1 MRVLLIDD
9 SEVFR
14 RTLADTLADLL
25 GATVD
30 QAENGP
36 AALRRLDHEGD
47 DIDLVLV
54 DLRMPDMDGLEVSRR
69 ILSRRQPPRVIV
81 VTAFDELTYSEEAR
95 RIGVDGFFCK
105 TDGVQRLLAEIE
117 RVTA

>member
-1 MRVLLIDD
+1 VRVLLVDD

-14 RTLADTLADLL
+14 RTLADTLTDLL

-30 QAENGP
+30 EADSGQ
-36 AALRRLDHEGD
+36 AALSRLDDSGD
-47 DIDLVLV
+47 VDLVLV
-54 DLRMPDMDGLEVSRR
+54 DMRMPEMDGLEVSRR
-69 ILSRRQPPRVIV
+69 ILAREQPPRIIV
-81 VTAFDELTYSEEAR
+81 VTAFDERAYSEQAK

-105 TDGVQRLLAEIE
+105 TDGVAGLLAEIE

>member
-25 GATVD
+25 GATVRE
-30 QAENGP
+30 AENGP
-36 AALRRLDHEGD
+36 AALEQLDGD
-47 DIDLVLV
+47 GDVDLVLV
-54 DLRMPDMDGLEVSRR
+54 DLRMPEMDGLEVSRR
-69 ILSRRQPPRVIV
+69 ILAREEPPRVIV
-81 VTAFDELTYSEEAR
+81 VTAFDEQGYSEEAR

-105 TDGVQRLLAEIE
+105 TDGVQKLLAEIE

>member
-1 MRVLLIDD
+1 MRVLVVDD

-14 RTLADTLADLL
+14 RTLADTLAELL

-30 QAENGP
+30 DVDSGH
-36 AALRRLDHEGD
+36 AALRRLAEDEV
-47 DIDLVLV
+47 DLVLV
-54 DLRMPDMDGLEVSRR
+54 DLRMPEMDGLEVSRR
-69 ILSRRQPPRVIV
+69 ILELDRPPHVIV
-81 VTAFDELTYSEEAR
+81 VTAFDERSYSEEAR

-117 RVTA
+117 RVTG

>member
-25 GATVD
+25 GAEVD
-30 QAENGP
+30 EAESGP
-36 AALRRLDHEGD
+36 EALERLESAEPV
-47 DIDLVLV
+47 DLVLV

-69 ILSRRQPPRVIV
+69 ILDRDEPPRVIV
-81 VTAFDELTYSEEAR
+81 VTAFDEQSYSDEAR

-105 TDGVQRLLAEIE
+105 TDGVQRLLEEIH

>member
-25 GATVD
+25 GASVQEAD
-30 QAENGP
+30 SGP
-36 AALRRLDHEGD
+36 AALEHLDGQGD
-47 DIDLVLV
+47 GVDLVLV
-54 DLRMPDMDGLEVSRR
+54 DLRMPEMDGLEVSRR
-69 ILSRRQPPRVIV
+69 ILARDQPPRVIV
-81 VTAFDELTYSEEAR
+81 VTAFDEQDYSEEAR

-105 TDGVQRLLAEIE
+105 TDGVQRLLAEIQ